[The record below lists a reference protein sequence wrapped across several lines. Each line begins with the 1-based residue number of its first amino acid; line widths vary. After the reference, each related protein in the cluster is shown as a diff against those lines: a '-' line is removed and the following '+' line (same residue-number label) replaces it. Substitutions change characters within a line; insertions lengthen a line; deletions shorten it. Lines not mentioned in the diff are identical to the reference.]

1 MKKDKNNNL
10 LITLSEVTE
19 LDIIDDKQVY
29 ELAGTI
35 TTSINLSAL
44 RKSIDNACMQLSQV
58 GSPSFGADV
67 KYIALDNQARLD
79 LAYKLLYTY
88 NLIET
93 DVKNFRKNKLRCR
106 ENSEYLLN
114 FIYNTIDT
122 LKTAKEYQEFRL
134 QEKQENMKYLEETKK
149 KLLGNGDVIKVE

>member
-1 MKKDKNNNL
+1 MKQDKNNNL

-29 ELAGTI
+29 ELAETI

-79 LAYKLLYTY
+79 LVYKLLYTY

-106 ENSEYLLN
+106 ENSEYLLK

-134 QEKQENMKYLEETKK
+134 QEEQENMKYLEETKK

>member
-1 MKKDKNNNL
+1 MKQDKNNNL

-19 LDIIDDKQVY
+19 LNIIDEKQVY
-29 ELAGTI
+29 ELAETI

-58 GSPSFGADV
+58 GPPSFGADV
-67 KYIALDNQARLD
+67 KYLALDNQARLE
-79 LAYKLLYTY
+79 LVYKLLYTY

-93 DVKNFRKNKLRCR
+93 DVKNFRRNKLECR

-122 LKTAKEYQEFRL
+122 LKTAKKYQEFRL
-134 QEKQENMKYLEETKK
+134 QEEQENMKYLEETKK
-149 KLLGNGDVIKVE
+149 KLLGNGDS

>member
-1 MKKDKNNNL
+1 MKQDKNNNL

-29 ELAGTI
+29 ELAETI

-67 KYIALDNQARLD
+67 K
-79 LAYKLLYTY
+79 
-88 NLIET
+88 
-93 DVKNFRKNKLRCR
+93 NFRKNKLRCR

-114 FIYNTIDT
+114 FI
-122 LKTAKEYQEFRL
+122 
-134 QEKQENMKYLEETKK
+134 
-149 KLLGNGDVIKVE
+149 

>member
-1 MKKDKNNNL
+1 MKQDKNNNL
-10 LITLSEVTE
+10 LMTLSEVTE

-29 ELAGTI
+29 ELAETI

-44 RKSIDNACMQLSQV
+44 RKGIDNACMQLSQV
-58 GSPSFGADV
+58 GHPSFGADV
-67 KYIALDNQARLD
+67 KYLTLDNQARLD
-79 LAYKLLYTY
+79 LVYKLLYTY
-88 NLIET
+88 NLIEA

-122 LKTAKEYQEFRL
+122 LKKSKEYQEFRL
-134 QEKQENMKYLEETKK
+134 QEKQENQKYLEETNK
-149 KLLGNGDVIKVE
+149 KLLGNGDE